1 MDSIKQLHEDLF
13 LFLEDLRESNKDQ
26 QNLKYTFRKDNFG
39 NKLTNGYWFLGDENN
54 LIISFWS
61 GDNFYTKKPNISIN
75 FELETS
81 LIYLDITI
89 EKTTSDLF
97 ENAGNKFVLFH
108 DFILPDLYELEKQ
121 EEKDFYIYRRRLGP
135 IEFWKDILRRFII
148 NEKNRIDDLI
158 INYQKQFG
166 FDNISTRYAIGQI
179 DEDLFKRNL
188 RKIKR
193 YRDQLIDLK
202 EYENASYYNKQKPFY
217 IKSFQIQEYGHINN
231 MSINNIPFDNRWIF
245 ITGENGSGKTS
256 LLKALAL
263 FLGQGRIRNNNIK
276 KTEEPTFNATLLG
289 INTNEKKLERIGNDS
304 ESKKAKRS
312 ILRGFAAYGIHR
324 TVIKSPYYLLKQHH
338 ELSKN
343 GFLDSILSDG
353 ITPLIDF
360 NRTIEEWTENKDN
373 LERFSHRREFFVKAL
388 LKTVPGLVD
397 IHFVNASRGLTS
409 DFYIRFDEGPVI
421 KVSYEQLSSGSKSI
435 LSFVADV
442 IVRFYKQQPEA
453 YDPSEFKGVVI
464 VDEIDLHLHPQGQ
477 KKIILALSEV
487 FPNIQFVVSTH
498 SPIPL
503 LGAPKNSVICVVKR
517 NLEKGTY
524 LERVDD
530 KIYFQDL
537 MPNTILTSPIF
548 NMEDITNDS
557 REKSRMVR
565 TEKTFD
571 EMQFV
576 DKLKTKIN
584 EFITDEREEQLI
596 KLFESRRK

>member
-1 MDSIKQLHEDLF
+1 MDNIKQLHEDLF
-13 LFLEDLRESNKDQ
+13 LFLEDLRESDRDQ
-26 QNLKYTFRKDNFG
+26 QNLRYTFRKDNFG
-39 NKLTNGYWFLGDENN
+39 NKLRNGYWFLGDENN

-61 GDNFYTKKPNISIN
+61 GDNLYTKKPNISIN

-89 EKTTSDLF
+89 EKATSDLF
-97 ENAGNKFVLFH
+97 ENNGSKFILFH
-108 DFILPDLYELEKQ
+108 DFILPDLYDLEKQ
-121 EEKDFYIYRRRLGP
+121 EEKDFYIYRHRLGP
-135 IEFWKDILRRFII
+135 IEFWKDILNRFIF

-158 INYQKQFG
+158 INYQKQFESEE
-166 FDNISTRYAIGQI
+166 ISTRYSIDQI

-202 EYENASYYNKQKPFY
+202 EYENASYYNKLKPFY
-217 IKSFQIQEYGHINN
+217 IKSFQIQNYGHIDN
-231 MSINNIPFDNRWIF
+231 MSINDISFDNRWIF

-256 LLKALAL
+256 LLRALAL
-263 FLGQGRIRNNNIK
+263 FLGQGSIPNINLRTSEIPIFHANLIGTK
-276 KTEEPTFNATLLG
+276 G
-289 INTNEKKLERIGNDS
+289 DEKKVHRIGNDS
-304 ESKKAKRS
+304 ESKNAKRS

-324 TVIKSPYYLLKQHH
+324 TAIKSPYYSLRGYH

-343 GFLDSILSDG
+343 GFLDSIRSDG
-353 ITPLIDF
+353 LTPLIDF

-397 IHFVNASRGLTS
+397 IHFVKASRGLTS
-409 DFYIRFDEGPVI
+409 DFYIRFDEGPVT

-477 KKIILALSEV
+477 KNIILALSEV

-503 LGAPKNSVICVVKR
+503 LGAPKESVFITIGRDYDNGVKATKLDIDIS
-517 NLEKGTY
+517 NL
-524 LERVDD
+524 L
-530 KIYFQDL
+530 
-537 MPNTILTSPIF
+537 PNTILSSPIF
-548 NMEDITNDS
+548 GFNSLINIKHDPNEILRTENDYQESAFYKILDRKIKERSIQLGLDNDS
-557 REKSRMVR
+557 NN
-565 TEKTFD
+565 T
-571 EMQFV
+571 
-576 DKLKTKIN
+576 
-584 EFITDEREEQLI
+584 
-596 KLFESRRK
+596 